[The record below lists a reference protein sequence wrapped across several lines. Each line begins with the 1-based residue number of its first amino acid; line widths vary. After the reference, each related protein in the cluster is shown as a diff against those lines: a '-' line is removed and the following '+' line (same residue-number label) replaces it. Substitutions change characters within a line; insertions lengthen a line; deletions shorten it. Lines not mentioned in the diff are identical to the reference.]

1 MSDGISADERQANV
15 VMYAGK
21 QIYRHLCE
29 MATAI
34 HEAKEKGV
42 TAEELGVFAELDLP
56 TLIAEA
62 KVIGNVPDWR
72 AETTPIGKKLS
83 YPQGTTGVNQ

>member
-1 MSDGISADERQANV
+1 MSDGISVKERHANKII
-15 VMYAGK
+15 YAGK
-21 QIYRHLCE
+21 QIYRLMCDLQN
-29 MATAI
+29 AI
-34 HEAKEKGV
+34 GEARKQKI
-42 TAEELGVFAELDLP
+42 TDDELGVFAELDLP

-72 AETTPIGKKLS
+72 AETTLIGKKLS